1 MRFLLVLTA
10 TLFSAVSP
18 IQTNR
23 QDPPDLI
30 VVKFS
35 CGQSDSGGHM
45 IRSVQEPDPPK
56 NEPIRIQQTTR
67 NEPQEVINRRDLSE
81 RRAELRA
88 AEINATL
95 SKQTSTTL
103 YFYRLEIRNTSEKTV
118 KSFAWSYQP
127 SDALDPSDRQFF
139 CVVKAKPSEA
149 KTFELYSP
157 LAPSRVVDA
166 AKANSKSTIDD
177 KGKVMINQVEYADGS
192 IWKRPQWNPKT
203 FATDDREKVA
213 SGKCI
218 GL

>member
-35 CGQSDSGGHM
+35 CGQNDSGGHM

-56 NEPIRIQQTTR
+56 NEPIRIQQTTK

-81 RRAELRA
+81 RSAELRA

-95 SKQTSTTL
+95 SKQTSATV
-103 YFYRLEIRNTSEKTV
+103 YFYRLEIRNTSERTV
-118 KSFAWSYQP
+118 KSTFHRSADAFSPSYSRMKAAIVPPFRP
-127 SDALDPSDRQFF
+127 SNT
-139 CVVKAKPSEA
+139 V
-149 KTFELYSP
+149 T
-157 LAPSRVVDA
+157 
-166 AKANSKSTIDD
+166 T
-177 KGKVMINQVEYADGS
+177 
-192 IWKRPQWNPKT
+192 
-203 FATDDREKVA
+203 
-213 SGKCI
+213 
-218 GL
+218 

>member
-45 IRSVQEPDPPK
+45 IRSVQEP
-56 NEPIRIQQTTR
+56 
-67 NEPQEVINRRDLSE
+67 
-81 RRAELRA
+81 
-88 AEINATL
+88 
-95 SKQTSTTL
+95 
-103 YFYRLEIRNTSEKTV
+103 
-118 KSFAWSYQP
+118 
-127 SDALDPSDRQFF
+127 DPSDRQFF

-192 IWKRPQWNPKT
+192 MWKRPQWNPKT
-203 FATDDREKVA
+203 FATDDREK
-213 SGKCI
+213 
-218 GL
+218 

>member
-1 MRFLLVLTA
+1 MKFLLVLTA
-10 TLFSAVSP
+10 TLFSALSP

-30 VVKFS
+30 VIKFS
-35 CGQSDSGGHM
+35 CGQNDSGGHM

-56 NEPIRIQQTTR
+56 NEPIRIQQTTK

-95 SKQTSTTL
+95 SKQTSATV

-127 SDALDPSDRQFF
+127 GDAPDPSDRQFF
-139 CVVKAKPSEA
+139 CAVKAKPAESKA
-149 KTFELYSP
+149 FDLYSP
-157 LAPSRVVDA
+157 LAPTRVVDA
-166 AKANSKSTIDD
+166 TSANSKSVTDQ
-177 KGKVMINQVEYADGS
+177 KGKVMINQIQYADGS
-192 IWKRPQWNPKT
+192 VWKRPQWNPMT
-203 FATDDREKVA
+203 FATEDREKVA
-213 SGKCI
+213 AGKCI